1 MHPTGD
7 EVTNISLWPRS
18 PARGGGAQPLVGEA
32 GVAPDTFHSDDNDD
46 QTPGYKVLSLSEIVS
61 SQLIPDP
68 LV

>member
-1 MHPTGD
+1 MK
-7 EVTNISLWPRS
+7 ISLWPRS

-46 QTPGYKVLSLSEIVS
+46 QTPGYSVLSEIVS
-61 SQLIPDP
+61 SQLAPDP